1 MTSMNVNPVV
11 AAYDAVY
18 AGLEKSPTLQRLW
31 RQHALGNDY
40 PSGFEHLSFLTA
52 DELGRIKTELRP
64 SGPLVDV
71 GCGAGGPGLWV
82 ASQTAAPL
90 IGIDASRVAL
100 TRVCDR
106 AKHVEGLLEAV
117 FCVGVFDRLPIQTA
131 SADAVMS
138 VDALQYA
145 VDKNAAFLEIGRIL
159 RPGGRLAFTAFEVD
173 VDRVSCLPVFGLD
186 PIDDFRPV
194 LTRAGFSV
202 DVYEETERWRDRVR
216 STYQA
221 VMRELASLNVEMGAF
236 ASTALAFEATATLEQ
251 QMFRRRVFAVATRRP
266 E

>member
-18 AGLEKSPTLQRLW
+18 AGLERSPTLQRIW

-64 SGPLVDV
+64 SGPMVDV
-71 GCGAGGPGLWV
+71 ACGAGGPGLWV
-82 ASQTAAPL
+82 ASQTRTPL
-90 IGIDASRVAL
+90 YGIDASRVAL
-100 TRVCDR
+100 AQARDR
-106 AKHVEGLLEAV
+106 AKHLERVPEAL
-117 FCVGVFDRLPIQTA
+117 FSVGVFDRLPIQTG

-145 VDKNAAFLEIGRIL
+145 VDKSAAFLEIGRIL
-159 RPGGRLAFTAFEVD
+159 RLGGRLAFTAFEVD
-173 VDRVSCLPVFGLD
+173 VDRVSRLPVLGLD

-194 LTRAGFSV
+194 LTGAGFSV
-202 DVYEETERWRDRVR
+202 DVYEETEGWCDRVA

-221 VMRELASLNVEMGAF
+221 VRRESASLSVEMGTF
-236 ASTALAFEATATLEQ
+236 ANAALSFEATATLEQ
-251 QMFRRRVFAVATRRP
+251 QIVRRRVFAVATRRP
-266 E
+266 V